1 MHDRLTLNRM
11 KGCNKMK
18 KYLFL
23 LISCSLCLSAFSGCN
38 TVDNSE
44 NKAVNADV
52 TSAVSEETAGTE
64 TVAESSEIPYQTEAG
79 ISENITESSAADT
92 DIYAETSVQT
102 SDTQA
107 QASAEKIVLSQDT
120 MTVLLNET
128 ASAEASVT
136 PSGTSAVLVWS
147 STDSTIAS
155 VDAEGNIK
163 GISEGACTIMVKD
176 KNNPDVSASIH
187 VTVRAVAET
196 TQSNSVNGV
205 TALTYVSGILVV
217 NKTYALPS
225 DYDPGVDAD
234 AMAAF
239 EEMQKAAYAEGYSL
253 YISSG
258 YRSYSTQENLYNS
271 YVARDGKQL
280 ADTYSARPGHS
291 EHQTGL
297 AFDLNSVDASF
308 ADTPE
313 GKWVAENCYKYGFII
328 RYPANKTAIT
338 GYMYEP
344 WHIRYLGTNIATSVY
359 QSGLCLE
366 EYLGITSCY
375 DDDYQY

>member
-52 TSAVSEETAGTE
+52 TSSVSEETE
-64 TVAESSEIPYQTEAG
+64 TAAESSEIQYQTEAG

-102 SDTQA
+102 LDTQA

-128 ASAEASVT
+128 AAAEASVT

-155 VDAEGNIK
+155 VDADGNIK

-234 AMAAF
+234 
-239 EEMQKAAYAEGYSL
+239 
-253 YISSG
+253 
-258 YRSYSTQENLYNS
+258 
-271 YVARDGKQL
+271 
-280 ADTYSARPGHS
+280 
-291 EHQTGL
+291 
-297 AFDLNSVDASF
+297 
-308 ADTPE
+308 
-313 GKWVAENCYKYGFII
+313 
-328 RYPANKTAIT
+328 
-338 GYMYEP
+338 
-344 WHIRYLGTNIATSVY
+344 
-359 QSGLCLE
+359 
-366 EYLGITSCY
+366 
-375 DDDYQY
+375 

>member
-1 MHDRLTLNRM
+1 
-11 KGCNKMK
+11 MK

-23 LISCSLCLSAFSGCN
+23 LISCSLCLSAFSGC
-38 TVDNSE
+38 TSVDNSE

-52 TSAVSEETAGTE
+52 TSSVSDETAETE
-64 TVAESSEIPYQTEAG
+64 TAAESSEIQYQTEAG
-79 ISENITESSAADT
+79 ISSETSGSIPSGT
-92 DIYAETSVQT
+92 DIYTETPVQT

-107 QASAEKIVLSQDT
+107 PASAEKIVLSQDT
-120 MTVLLNET
+120 ITVLLNET
-128 ASAEASVT
+128 AAAEATVT

-155 VDAEGNIK
+155 VDADGNIK

-176 KNNPDVSASIH
+176 KNNPDVNASIH
-187 VTVRAVAET
+187 VTVRTAPET

-205 TALTYVSGILVV
+205 TSLTYVSGILVV

-239 EEMQKAAYAEGYSL
+239 EEMQKAAYAEGLSL

-258 YRSYSTQENLYNS
+258 YRSYNTQENLYNN

-344 WHIRYLGTNIATSVY
+344 WHIRYLGTNIAASVY

>member
-1 MHDRLTLNRM
+1 MVIM

-18 KYLFL
+18 KYLLL
-23 LISCSLCLSAFSGCN
+23 LISVSLCLSAFSGCN
-38 TVDNSE
+38 SAKNSE
-44 NKAVNADV
+44 NEPVSAEV
-52 TSAVSEETAGTE
+52 TSESDEI
-64 TVAESSEIPYQTEAG
+64 TVAETENLNEITEAEIQTEIPDDSTENTEYISSDSPESG
-79 ISENITESSAADT
+79 IVSNE
-92 DIYAETSVQT
+92 ET
-102 SDTQA
+102 
-107 QASAEKIVLSQDT
+107 
-120 MTVLLNET
+120 
-128 ASAEASVT
+128 SAEADSSAESIILSQNTLTVLVDETAAVEATIT
-136 PSGTSAVLVWS
+136 PSGSSASLIWS

-155 VDAEGNIK
+155 VDSDGNIK
-163 GISEGACTIMVKD
+163 GISEGACTVMVK
-176 KNNPDVSASIH
+176 NSENPDISDSIH
-187 VTVRAVAET
+187 VTVKMKAET
-196 TQSNSVNGV
+196 TGSNSTNGV
-205 TALTYVSGILVV
+205 TSLTYISGILIV

-225 DYDPGVDAD
+225 DYAPDVDAD

-239 EEMQKAAYAEGYSL
+239 EEMQKAAYAEGYNL

-258 YRSYSTQENLYNS
+258 YRSYSTQESIYNN
-271 YVARDGKQL
+271 YVARDGQQM

-308 ADTPE
+308 ANTPE

-328 RYPANKTAIT
+328 RYPQSKSAIT

-366 EYLGITSCY
+366 EYLGITSFY
-375 DDDYQY
+375 EDDTQY